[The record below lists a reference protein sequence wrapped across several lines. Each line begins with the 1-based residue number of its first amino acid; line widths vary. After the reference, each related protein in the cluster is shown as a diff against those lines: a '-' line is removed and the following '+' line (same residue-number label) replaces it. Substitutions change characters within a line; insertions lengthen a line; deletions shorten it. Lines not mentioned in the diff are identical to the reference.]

1 MEDKTRRD
9 IRGMLKRFGVQ
20 ADMAISEHLEGLPGT
35 QDIHLKIT
43 LEDLTEYEG
52 EGPAEP
58 LHLVI
63 EKDIRR

>member
-20 ADMAISEHLEGLPGT
+20 ADMAISEHVDGLPGS

-43 LEDLTEYEG
+43 LEDKTDYEG

-58 LHLVI
+58 LHVVV
-63 EKDIRR
+63 EKEIRR